1 MHHLK
6 TKKSGDYMFVDEVII
21 KVKAG
26 NGGDGCTAFRREKY
40 IPDGGPFGGNGGR
53 GANIIFK
60 TDLGLRTLLDLRYNK
75 LIKAPKGANG
85 SGKNKNGRGADDV
98 IIKVPVGTTVKD
110 MDTGLIIADLT
121 KENDEVVVAY
131 GGRGGRGN
139 TAFATAANPA
149 PNFSEH
155 GEPGEEKTLKV
166 ELRLLADVGFVGM
179 PSVGKSTT
187 LSKISASKP
196 KIAAYHFT
204 TLNPNLGVVKTVDG
218 RTFVAADLP
227 GLIKGA
233 SLGEGL
239 GDKFLKHIERTRVI
253 AHIIDMSGSEG
264 RDPLED
270 YEIIN
275 KELKDFNEKIMNK
288 PQIIIANKMDL
299 EGAEENLKRFKEKY
313 NLPVY
318 EVSAITNTGLDKA
331 LVAIADEL
339 DKISETPL
347 FEEEAFESHVLYKFK
362 KEQPFTITRDNDIY
376 VVKGKE
382 VEKLF
387 KMTKFTDEGAVRFAR
402 KLRAMGIDEKLLEMG
417 AKYGDKVQIMDLIFE
432 FKE

>member
-1 MHHLK
+1 
-6 TKKSGDYMFVDEVII
+6 MFVDEVII

-53 GANIIFK
+53 GANIIFE
-60 TDLGLRTLLDLRYNK
+60 TDLGLRTLLDLRYQK

-85 SGKNKNGRGADDV
+85 EGKNKNGKGASDV
-98 IIKVPVGTTVKD
+98 IIKVPLGTTVKD

-121 KENDEVVVAY
+121 KKGDSVIVAK

-139 TAFATAANPA
+139 TAFATATNPA

-155 GEPGEEKTLKV
+155 GEPGEEKNLKV

-179 PSVGKSTT
+179 SSVGKSTI

-204 TLNPNLGVVKTVDG
+204 TLNPNLGVVKTIDG

-239 GDKFLKHIERTRVI
+239 GDKFLKHIQRTRVI
-253 AHIIDMSGSEG
+253 AHIIDMSGLEG

-270 YEIIN
+270 YETIN
-275 KELKDFNEKIMNK
+275 KELKDFDEKLILK
-288 PQIIIANKMDL
+288 PQVVIANKMDL
-299 EGAEENLKRFKEKY
+299 EGAKENLERFKEKY
-313 NLPVY
+313 NVPVY
-318 EVSAITNTGLDKA
+318 EVSAITNKGLDKV
-331 LVAIADEL
+331 LVKIADEL
-339 DKISETPL
+339 DNIKEEPL
-347 FEEEAFESHVLYKFK
+347 FSDEAFESHVLYKFK

-382 VEKLF
+382 IEKLF
-387 KMTKFTDEGAVRFAR
+387 HMTKFTDEGAIRFAR
-402 KLRAMGIDEKLLEMG
+402 KLRKMGIDDKLLEMG
-417 AKYGDKVQIMDLIFE
+417 AKYGDKVQIEDLIFE

>member
-1 MHHLK
+1 
-6 TKKSGDYMFVDEVII
+6 MFVDEVII

-60 TDLGLRTLLDLRYNK
+60 TDLGLRTLLDLRYQK

-85 SGKNKNGRGADDV
+85 SGKNKNGRGAEDV
-98 IIKVPVGTTVKD
+98 IIKVPIGTTVKD
-110 MDTGLIIADLT
+110 LDTGLIIADLT
-121 KENDEVVVAY
+121 REGDSCIVAS

-139 TAFATAANPA
+139 TAFATATNPA

-179 PSVGKSTT
+179 PSVGKST
-187 LSKISASKP
+187 LISKISASKP
-196 KIAAYHFT
+196 KIAEYHFT
-204 TLNPNLGVVKTVDG
+204 TLVPNLGVVKTIDG
-218 RTFVAADLP
+218 RSFVAADLP

-239 GDKFLKHIERTRVI
+239 GDRFLKHIERTRVI
-253 AHIIDMSGSEG
+253 AHILDMSGCEG
-264 RDPLED
+264 RDPLDD
-270 YEIIN
+270 YEVIN
-275 KELKDFNEKIMNK
+275 KELKDFNEKIILK

-299 EGAEENLKRFKEKY
+299 DGALENLERFKAKY
-313 NLPVY
+313 KLPVY
-318 EVSAITNTGLDKA
+318 EISALTGEGIDKV
-331 LVAIADEL
+331 LVKIADEL
-339 DKISETPL
+339 DKIKEEPL
-347 FEEEAFESHVLYKFK
+347 FDEDSFESHVLYKFK

-376 VVKGKE
+376 VIKGKE
-382 VEKLF
+382 IEKLF
-387 KMTKFTDEGAVRFAR
+387 RMTKFTDEGALRFAR
-402 KLRAMGIDEKLLEMG
+402 KLRAMGIDDKLLEMG

>member
-1 MHHLK
+1 
-6 TKKSGDYMFVDEVII
+6 MFVDEVII

-53 GANIIFK
+53 GANIIFE
-60 TDLGLRTLLDLRYNK
+60 TDLGLRTLLDLRYQK

-85 SGKNKNGRGADDV
+85 EGKNKNGKGASDV
-98 IIKVPVGTTVKD
+98 IIKVPLGTTVKD

-121 KENDEVVVAY
+121 KKGDSVIVAK

-139 TAFATAANPA
+139 TAFATATNPA

-179 PSVGKSTT
+179 PSVGKSTI

-204 TLNPNLGVVKTVDG
+204 TLNPNLGVVKTIDG

-239 GDKFLKHIERTRVI
+239 GDKFLKHIQRTRVI
-253 AHIIDMSGSEG
+253 AHIIDMSGLEG

-270 YEIIN
+270 YETIN
-275 KELKDFNEKIMNK
+275 KELKDFDEKLILK
-288 PQIIIANKMDL
+288 PQVVIANKMDL
-299 EGAEENLKRFKEKY
+299 EGAKENLERFKEKY
-313 NLPVY
+313 NVPVY
-318 EVSAITNTGLDKA
+318 EVSAITNKGLDKV
-331 LVAIADEL
+331 LVKIADEL
-339 DKISETPL
+339 DNIKEEPL
-347 FEEEAFESHVLYKFK
+347 FSHEAFESHVLYKFK

-382 VEKLF
+382 IEKLF
-387 KMTKFTDEGAVRFAR
+387 HMTKFTDEGAIRFAR
-402 KLRAMGIDEKLLEMG
+402 KLRKMGIDDKLLEMG
-417 AKYGDKVQIMDLIFE
+417 AKYGDKVQIEDLIFE

>member
-1 MHHLK
+1 
-6 TKKSGDYMFVDEVII
+6 MFVDEVII

-53 GANIIFK
+53 GANIIFE
-60 TDLGLRTLLDLRYNK
+60 TDLGLRTLLDLRYQK

-85 SGKNKNGRGADDV
+85 EGKNKNGKGASDV
-98 IIKVPVGTTVKD
+98 IIKVPLGTTVKD

-121 KENDEVVVAY
+121 KKGDSVIVAK

-139 TAFATAANPA
+139 TAFATATNPA

-155 GEPGEEKTLKV
+155 GEPGEEKNLKV

-179 PSVGKSTT
+179 PSVGKSTI

-204 TLNPNLGVVKTVDG
+204 TLNPNLGVVKTIDG

-227 GLIKGA
+227 GLIRGA

-239 GDKFLKHIERTRVI
+239 GDKFLKHIQRTRVI
-253 AHIIDMSGSEG
+253 AHIIDMSGLEG

-270 YEIIN
+270 YETIN
-275 KELKDFNEKIMNK
+275 KELKDFDEKLILK
-288 PQIIIANKMDL
+288 PQVVIANKMDL
-299 EGAEENLKRFKEKY
+299 EGAKENLERFKEKY
-313 NLPVY
+313 NVPVY
-318 EVSAITNTGLDKA
+318 EVSAITNKGLDKV
-331 LVAIADEL
+331 LVKIADEL
-339 DKISETPL
+339 DNIKEEPL
-347 FEEEAFESHVLYKFK
+347 FSDEAFESHVLYKFK

-382 VEKLF
+382 IEKLF
-387 KMTKFTDEGAVRFAR
+387 HMTKFTDEGAIRFAR
-402 KLRAMGIDEKLLEMG
+402 KLRKMGIDDKLLEMG
-417 AKYGDKVQIMDLIFE
+417 AKYGDKVQIEDLIFE